1 MSDLIGDM
9 IDRVEALNNN
19 TPDGFIHDADTIL
32 ADVFSN
38 SDFEIT
44 GLANDIFNIYRNS
57 MDKGAVV
64 EMFYALTG
72 IQFDTYLTICLDN
85 ITR

>member
-1 MSDLIGDM
+1 MNDLIGDM
-9 IDRVEALNNN
+9 IDKVEALNNN

-32 ADVFSN
+32 ADVISN

-44 GLANDIFNIYRNS
+44 GLASDIFNIYRNS
-57 MDKGAVV
+57 IDKGAVV

-72 IQFDTYLTICLDN
+72 VQFDVYLTICLDN